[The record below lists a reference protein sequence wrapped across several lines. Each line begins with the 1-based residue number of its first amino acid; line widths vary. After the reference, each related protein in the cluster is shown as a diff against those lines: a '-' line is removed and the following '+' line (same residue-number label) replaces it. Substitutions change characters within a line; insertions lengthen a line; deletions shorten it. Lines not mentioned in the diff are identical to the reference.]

1 MQKTLNEDTDGE
13 DDNGCDGG
21 SGDVQEEHGK
31 EHGSRSTEPGD
42 AGGFCCNVEKNFN
55 AAHLP
60 HPHPH
65 GDLHSTWQTVATMCR
80 CVNLT
85 CLLLQSV

>member
-21 SGDVQEEHGK
+21 SGDVQE

-60 HPHPH
+60 HPH
-65 GDLHSTWQTVATMCR
+65 CR
-80 CVNLT
+80 PS
-85 CLLLQSV
+85 CLDECRTPANVCQ

>member
-21 SGDVQEEHGK
+21 SGDVQE

-65 GDLHSTWQTVATMCR
+65 GDLHSSWQTVATMCR